1 MTKRLLLVSGLML
14 STWGLAA
21 CDTSDD
27 EGSVVDKQLEA
38 ADLDLEDALD
48 LVSDASPEAIVIE
61 ASFDSGVDQ
70 GYYEIHA
77 VDGEDLVVFEV
88 DAESP
93 VAIEVARRR
102 ANADELARARAHHHA
117 RRRLAAALRGA
128 RDASRERAIWARLL
142 DREALID
149 LLDRRGNKRR
159 IRHHLAD

>member
-1 MTKRLLLVSGLML
+1 MTKRLLLATGLML
-14 STWGLAA
+14 SSWGLAA

-27 EGSVVDKQLEA
+27 EDSVVDKQLDA
-38 ADLDLEDALD
+38 AELDLEEALD
-48 LVSDASPEAIVIE
+48 LVSDAAPEAIVIE
-61 ASFDSGVDQ
+61 ASFESGVDE
-70 GYYEIHA
+70 GYYEILA
-77 VDGEDLVVFEV
+77 VDGEDLATFEV

-93 VAIEVARRR
+93 TAIEVARRR
-102 ANADELARARAHHHA
+102 ATEDELARARAHHHA

-128 RDASRERAIWARLL
+128 REGSRDRAIWARLL